1 MNCRPRTLAI
11 VCAAFVIASACSRSP
26 TQPSANR
33 FGDIPSAPAASVLL
47 SNLSN
52 RFVGMSDQICGA
64 ATANVPIDDL
74 TVDYQVIAVSI
85 AGALLVACDTDA
97 CDHSAPLG
105 SVVECP
111 VPPDPCASGL
121 ADQIA
126 QGAGPVCLTGNPTG
140 SGTLHILAR
149 HPADGTVWN
158 VRAYFAN
165 TGDSSNIVSAGFE
178 QQPEPAGSSSDSSMN
193 SARAIR
199 GIRSLRR

>member
-97 CDHSAPLG
+97 CDHSVPLG

-126 QGAGPVCLTGNPTG
+126 QGAGPVCLTGNPTA
-140 SGTLHILAR
+140 SGTLHMLAR
-149 HPADGTVWN
+149 HPSNGTVWN

-165 TGDSSNIVSAGFE
+165 TGDSSNTVSAGFD
-178 QQPEPAGSSSDSSMN
+178 QPQEPAGSSDDSST
-193 SARAIR
+193 S
-199 GIRSLRR
+199 SLRPRSIRRLHR

>member
-1 MNCRPRTLAI
+1 MNCRPRTLA
-11 VCAAFVIASACSRSP
+11 VVGAALIIASACSKSP

-74 TVDYQVIAVSI
+74 ILDYQVIGASI

-97 CDHSAPLG
+97 CDNSVPLG

-111 VPPDPCASGL
+111 APPDPCASGL

-140 SGTLHILAR
+140 SGSLHILAR
-149 HPADGTVWN
+149 HPADGAVWN

-165 TGDSSNIVSAGFE
+165 TGDSSNTVSAGFD
-178 QQPEPAGSSSDSSMN
+178 QPQESAGSSNDSSMN
-193 SARAIR
+193 SARPVRSIR
-199 GIRSLRR
+199 GLRR